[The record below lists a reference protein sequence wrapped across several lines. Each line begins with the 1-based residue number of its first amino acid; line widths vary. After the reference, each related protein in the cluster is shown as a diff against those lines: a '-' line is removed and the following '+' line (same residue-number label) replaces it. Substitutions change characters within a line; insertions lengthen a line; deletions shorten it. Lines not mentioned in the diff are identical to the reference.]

1 MLGERGGKARGGLGR
16 RMEEEGTG
24 EVGGGKGKGGGKVG
38 YVLGMVCEGD
48 IQCNLPPL
56 PSLTEA
62 VVLFEYEKQQDDEL
76 SFKPGEVI
84 TDVKQVCMRVCT

>member
-1 MLGERGGKARGGLGR
+1 MEHAWRESRKSEGSGR

-24 EVGGGKGKGGGKVG
+24 EVGGGKVG

-48 IQCNLPPL
+48 IECNLPPL
-56 PSLTEA
+56 SSLTEA

-76 SFKPGEVI
+76 SMKVGEVI
-84 TDVKQVCMRVCT
+84 TDVKEVCMRVCT